1 MPFLSSFV
9 FGLIG
14 LIPGYSAWS
23 TTFLLWMIG
32 LFIGPACA
40 FIAKSQG
47 KLAEFGGALF
57 ALYVIVGGLSL
68 IMNFALVVEDN
79 RNEKRQNFVSPEKP
93 VYSKKRYLGPEL
105 INEAYKY
112 VQSICSDDSYIGRM
126 DETKY
131 RYKKNWI
138 PTSPGWMS
146 TPALKSTPR
155 NFIDVIDDDNF
166 IWVRL
171 ISFGSHANEVVTIE
185 TFNGSILRAITL
197 FDEAQDFSEDER
209 KILKNKVELNESA
222 LENFCNGNERY
233 LGGPP
238 KINSDT

>member
-68 IMNFALVVEDN
+68 IMNFALVQEDN
-79 RNEKRQNFVSPEKP
+79 RNEKKQNFVSPEKP
-93 VYSKKRYLGPEL
+93 VYSTYPKDTYRMDEL
-105 INEAYKY
+105 INKAYKY
-112 VQSICSDDSYIGRM
+112 VQSICPDDSYIGRM
-126 DETKY
+126 DESKY
-131 RYKKNWI
+131 WWKGVWI
-138 PTSPGWMS
+138 STSPGWMS
-146 TPALKSTPR
+146 ILDWTPR
-155 NFIDVIDDDNF
+155 NVIEDDNF
-166 IWVRL
+166 IWVPF
-171 ISFGSHANEVVTIE
+171 ISPRSHTNEVVTIE

-197 FDEAQDFSEDER
+197 FDAAQDFSEEER
-209 KILKNKVELNESA
+209 EILKNKVELNESE
-222 LENFCNGNERY
+222 LKKFCDGRHEIRF
-233 LGGPP
+233 
-238 KINSDT
+238 